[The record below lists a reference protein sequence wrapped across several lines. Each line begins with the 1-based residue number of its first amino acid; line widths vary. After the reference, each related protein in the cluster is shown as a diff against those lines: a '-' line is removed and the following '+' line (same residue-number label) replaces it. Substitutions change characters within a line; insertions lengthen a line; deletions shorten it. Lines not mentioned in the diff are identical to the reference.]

1 MATLDLIAIIKKHGS
16 MGVLVSWLLW
26 TNMRLSSV
34 ENKLYMCYDKIGQT
48 SKIDNYRTRY
58 NTPQELYAILPN
70 EIKIKKKDA

>member
-16 MGVLVSWLLW
+16 MGVLVAWLLW

-34 ENKLYMCYDKIGQT
+34 ESKLYMCYDKIGT
-48 SKIDNYRTRY
+48 YKSITNYKRSY
-58 NTPQELYAILPN
+58 DHPVKLMAILPN